1 MFIQIYLNLGRPH
14 ESLQLHVY
22 NYKKHRNDTNGYGFS
37 FWRLRH
43 MNSMCQQGYSL
54 SDRPTS
60 CGKCAITDSQTARE
74 TSSLSSIKQNKGH
87 EVDEGCQFWS
97 NTLELL
103 LDYIHV
109 WET

>member
-1 MFIQIYLNLGRPH
+1 
-14 ESLQLHVY
+14 
-22 NYKKHRNDTNGYGFS
+22 
-37 FWRLRH
+37 

-74 TSSLSSIKQNKGH
+74 TSSLSSIKQNRQVH
-87 EVDEGCQFWS
+87 EVDKGCQFRS